1 MCVPFG
7 TCPMQPRTPDIKPS
21 VQAKVYE
28 AQVALRNIDTALAG
42 WRAVLSSPQPP
53 NHLTR
58 ESIAAR
64 MWLLEWQREQHEQ
77 LLINLMPLLQG
88 ADPNLTAG

>member
-1 MCVPFG
+1 MR
-7 TCPMQPRTPDIKPS
+7 PRTPDIKPS

-53 NHLTR
+53 SPPDHLTR

-77 LLINLMPLLQG
+77 LLITLMPLLKG
-88 ADPNLTAG
+88 AAPPFGWRN